1 MINDEVERRVD
12 VANLATKVELQS
24 KILDIQS
31 KLLDQLS
38 LDARFNN
45 RFAIIAV
52 CVIAA
57 GKEILNA
64 FK

>member
-12 VANLATKVELQS
+12 ITNLATKVDLMGRLIEV
-24 KILDIQS
+24 QS

>member
-38 LDARFNN
+38 RCTF
-45 RFAIIAV
+45 
-52 CVIAA
+52 
-57 GKEILNA
+57 
-64 FK
+64 